1 MFPSLSIIVP
11 HVLISSH
18 DHLLFSII
26 IHSYQL
32 QLLFINDDYF
42 LLSSSLLLFI
52 FKYYYHI
59 LYISHIIPMF
69 FFHDIPM
76 DFFVEQNP
84 PGLAAGN
91 RHGRGHSVP
100 GALGESSFSVG
111 KR

>member
-1 MFPSLSIIVP
+1 MMIIFY
-11 HVLISSH
+11 SH
-18 DHLLFSII
+18 HHYYYLLLNII
-26 IHSYQL
+26 I
-32 QLLFINDDYF
+32 I
-42 LLSSSLLLFI
+42 
-52 FKYYYHI
+52 YYIYPI
-59 LYISHIIPMF
+59 LSHIIPMF